1 MKDKYGYIYITK
13 NLINGKIYIGQHKS
27 ISYDSTYYGSG
38 KYFLRSY
45 KKYGRDCF
53 SNTILSW
60 CDSPEQMNELE
71 KFYIWLYSSTNNDI
85 GYNITNGG
93 VFGDTFTNLTEDDKK
108 VRVKKISESLEPVNM
123 KHSKE
128 WKMKMSYRMSG
139 ENNPQFGRIG
149 TNTGKKFS
157 KEHVQKIAD
166 ANRGRK
172 ASPYQIK
179 KLSESHQGQRPSDEN
194 LKKLAESNKKAVN
207 VFKDGKLIGCYSS
220 ANECYESFV
229 KINNIGKRKFFAKLR
244 HNINCYDTT
253 KSYVTYSKDGI
264 DRLKELDRFD
274 FKYKDNTEI
283 TK

>member
-1 MKDKYGYIYITK
+1 MNYKYGYIYITK

-27 ISYDSTYYGSG
+27 IKYDSTYYGSG

-45 KKYGRDCF
+45 KKYGRDFF

-60 CDSPEQMNELE
+60 CNSPEQMNELE
-71 KFYIWLYSSTNNDI
+71 KFYIWLYDSTNHDI

-93 VFGDTFTNLTEDDKK
+93 VLGDTFTHLTEDDKK
-108 VRVKKISESLEPVNM
+108 DRVKKISRSLKSVDM
-123 KHSKE
+123 KHSEE
-128 WKMKMSYRMSG
+128 WKIKMSHRMSG
-139 ENNPQFGRIG
+139 ENNPQFGKRG
-149 TNTGKKFS
+149 TNLGKKFS
-157 KEHVQKIAD
+157 KEHIQKIAD

-172 ASPYQIK
+172 ASISQRK
-179 KLSESHQGQRPSDEN
+179 KLSESHQGYRPSDEN
-194 LKKLAESNKKAVN
+194 LKKLTESNKKAVN
-207 VFKDGKLIGCYSS
+207 VFKDGELIGCYNS
-220 ANECYESFV
+220 ANECYESFA

-244 HNINCYDTT
+244 HNINFYDTT
-253 KSYVTYSKDGI
+253 KSYVTYTQDGI

>member
-1 MKDKYGYIYITK
+1 MNNKYGYIYITK

-27 ISYDSTYYGSG
+27 THYDPTYYGSG
-38 KYFLRSY
+38 TYFLRSY
-45 KKYGRDCF
+45 KKYGKDNF
-53 SNTILSW
+53 SNSILSW
-60 CDSPEQMNELE
+60 CDNHEQMDKLE
-71 KFYIWLYSSTNNDI
+71 KFYIWLYSSTNHAI

-93 VFGDTFTNLTEDDKK
+93 AFGDSFTNLIDDDKK
-108 VRVKKISESLEPVNM
+108 NRVKKISKSLESVNM

-128 WKMKMSYRMSG
+128 WKVKMSLRMSG
-139 ENNPQFGRIG
+139 ENNPQFGKIG

-157 KEHVQKIAD
+157 KEHVRKIAD

-172 ASPYQIK
+172 ASLAQRK

-194 LKKLAESNKKAVN
+194 LKKLVESNKKAVN
-207 VFKDGKLIGCYSS
+207 VFKDGILIASYPS
-220 ANECYESFV
+220 ANECYEYFA

-244 HNINCYDTT
+244 HNINFYDTT
-253 KSYVTYSKDGI
+253 KNYVTYNQDGI